1 MVPLPDRIGRIA
13 YPCPSAQGPPS
24 PARPLPTMIPYLAA
38 TLLAVAGA
46 DRGPC
51 HEGHLPTTEPGLQ
64 SLTGCTASSFA
75 QDRHGR
81 VAWFDGSYEAGLAK
95 ARAEDRVV
103 MLYFF
108 ADNARCRELDREAF
122 CDDRTVAALE
132 PAVCIPIDVDSEA
145 GRMLASGFPT
155 EDYYP
160 ALVFL
165 DPDGELRDRIIGY
178 VEKGKMRSEVDRILR
193 DEDTLGDRRRRV
205 AAQPDDVMA
214 LWDLAELLD
223 WFDLETEY
231 AQVVARLHE
240 LDPAGKTLPLRTLSM
255 RATMKAC
262 TPENDYAPLRA
273 FLAEETYSE
282 LLFDGWM
289 RIAMYEGMQCKNA
302 KVAGDK
308 EAADARRIAAF
319 RARFTAWPHSP
330 ERYAAGIGN
339 NIAWDVYLDWP
350 KLPADLHQEAI
361 RVARAASEAKPESA
375 EILDTLACLLF
386 SDGQVDE
393 AVRLMR
399 ECIRLEPDRALWE
412 DRLVMFEK
420 EEA

>member
-1 MVPLPDRIGRIA
+1 MFVSAGPPLPRA
-13 YPCPSAQGPPS
+13 PQ
-24 PARPLPTMIPYLAA
+24 LNMIPFFAA

-51 HEGHLPTTEPGLQ
+51 HEGHIPTTEPGLQ
-64 SLTGCTASSFA
+64 SLTGCSASMLA

-81 VAWFDGSYEAGLAK
+81 VAWFDGTYEAGLAK

-103 MLYFF
+103 MLYFY

-122 CDDRTVAALE
+122 CDDRTVDALE
-132 PAVCIPIDVDSEA
+132 PVVCIPIDADSEA
-145 GRMLASGFPT
+145 GRVLASSFPT
-155 EDYYP
+155 ENYYP
-160 ALVFL
+160 ALIFL
-165 DPDGELRDRIIGY
+165 DPDGELRDRVIGY
-178 VEKGKMRSEVDRILR
+178 VEKNTMRSEVDRILR
-193 DEDTLGDRRRRV
+193 DEATLGDYRRRV
-205 AAQPDDVMA
+205 AAQPDDVLA

-223 WFDLETEY
+223 WFDLKAER
-231 AQVVARLHE
+231 AKIVARLHE
-240 LDPAGKTLPLRTLSM
+240 LDPEGKTLPLRMLAM
-255 RATMKAC
+255 RATLEAC
-262 TPENDYAPLRA
+262 TSENDYAPLRA

-282 LLFDGWM
+282 ILFDGWM
-289 RIAMYEGMQCKNA
+289 QIAMYEGMQCKNA
-302 KVAGDK
+302 KVAGNK
-308 EAADARRIAAF
+308 EEADARRIAAF

-330 ERYAAGIGN
+330 EMFAAGIGN

-361 RVARAASEAKPESA
+361 RVARLASEAKPQSA

-386 SDGQVDE
+386 LDGQVDE

-399 ECIRLEPDRALWE
+399 ECIRLEPDRGLWE
-412 DRLVMFEK
+412 DRLEMFEK